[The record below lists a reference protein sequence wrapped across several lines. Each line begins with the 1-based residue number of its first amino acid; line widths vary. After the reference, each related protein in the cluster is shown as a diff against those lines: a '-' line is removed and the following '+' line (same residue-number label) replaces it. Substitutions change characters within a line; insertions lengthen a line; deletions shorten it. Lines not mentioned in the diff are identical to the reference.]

1 MRRFN
6 FGILLSW
13 HQSILARDA
22 RRSPEVSRSLSAA
35 KWGTRERRLL
45 VVVAPD
51 SKAFDTKQRTRSAFG
66 SFSRTLQDDGRNG
79 VEISRGNIQLD
90 KQRRQR
96 NSKKISESSHRPSGN
111 LMKPFE
117 AQLACCTENSGVH
130 GAYIFS
136 TSGRKEEVGANY
148 ARFGIKKKKVFLPP
162 SSLNSPQKGLVL
174 HEFHQKSII

>member
-1 MRRFN
+1 VISKSCSDQNENRSTCLGIVLERVRLLTMRRFN

-96 NSKKISESSHRPSGN
+96 NSKKISESSHRPS
-111 LMKPFE
+111 
-117 AQLACCTENSGVH
+117 
-130 GAYIFS
+130 
-136 TSGRKEEVGANY
+136 
-148 ARFGIKKKKVFLPP
+148 
-162 SSLNSPQKGLVL
+162 
-174 HEFHQKSII
+174 